1 MCRPSGAGAA
11 SLSGM
16 NAEVRDVEVPGV
28 EVRDLV
34 DEDLPDVVRLWTQT
48 HPHLVLQTEDRLR
61 HLAAVVSPQ
70 ARRVQ
75 RVAVS
80 GGRVVGYAS
89 ARLNLETSEPGQGH
103 LTVLVDP
110 GHRRRGIGSALLAGA
125 HAHLLAVGATT
136 LHSRTGDEAGSV
148 AFARRH
154 GFTVTRQERFQ
165 RADLTVLETLPGVTA
180 APPPP
185 DGVRVVPVADLTA
198 EAVHACDAAATL
210 DMPGDVTF
218 DAMDLDQWRAD
229 VWDAPGFDRALSR
242 GAVDPDGR
250 VLSLAL
256 LETNPQRR
264 AVWSGMTGT
273 LREARGRGLA
283 RLVKIAA
290 LRAAA
295 AAGYT
300 EAWTGNDDSNAA
312 MRAVN
317 ARLGYAVAVTGCGV
331 LRRV

>member
-1 MCRPSGAGAA
+1 MS
-11 SLSGM
+11 
-16 NAEVRDVEVPGV
+16 AEVRDVELPEV

-34 DEDLPDVVRLWTQT
+34 DEDLPAVVRLWNGT
-48 HPHLVLQTEDRLR
+48 HPHLVMQTEERLR
-61 HLAAVVSPQ
+61 HIALSVPPQ

-75 RVAVS
+75 RVAVA
-80 GGRVVGYAS
+80 GGQVVGYAS

-103 LTVLVDP
+103 VTVVVDA
-110 GHRRRGIGSALLAGA
+110 GHRRRGIGGALLAGA
-125 HAHLLAVGATT
+125 QAHLLAAGATT
-136 LHSRTGDEAGSV
+136 LHSRTGDEAGSA
-148 AFARRH
+148 AFAQRH

-165 RADLTVLETLPGVTA
+165 RADLTVLETLSGVTD
-180 APPPP
+180 APGPP
-185 DGVRVVPVADLTA
+185 DGVRVVPVTGLTA

-218 DAMDLDQWRAD
+218 DAMDLDRWRAD
-229 VWDAPGFDRALSR
+229 VWDAPGFDRALSH
-242 GAVDPDGR
+242 GAVDASGR
-250 VLSLAL
+250 VLALAL

-273 LREARGRGLA
+273 LREARGLGLA

-300 EAWTGNDDSNAA
+300 QAWTGNDDSNAA

-317 ARLGYAVAVTGCGV
+317 TRLGYTVAVTGCGV
-331 LRRV
+331 LRRVRPTGA